1 MISIISNESKASG
14 EYLMYRQILKKH
26 ANLSIQK
33 YLQSKAFKV
42 SPDGYIQLQP
52 DDGSLI
58 SLKNSL
64 TRILWKKGHERDGP
78 RNMLFGYLKLFN
90 EEK

>member
-1 MISIISNESKASG
+1 MAFSIAHTAKISIKPGTKKRKNFESFFRHMISIISNESKASG

-26 ANLSIQK
+26 ANVSIQK

-52 DDGSLI
+52 DDG
-58 SLKNSL
+58 
-64 TRILWKKGHERDGP
+64 TVV
-78 RNMLFGYLKLFN
+78 
-90 EEK
+90 